1 MSIERAKTMY
11 KISYD
16 PLWKTLI
23 DKHWNKVDLQKATK
37 LSSATIAKL
46 TNGDSVT
53 MDVIGRICEA
63 LKCPVYDVVEV
74 LIEHPASQRATDL

>member
-1 MSIERAKTMY
+1 MDETEEQAKEGKTMY

-16 PLWKTLI
+16 PLWKTLV
-23 DKHWNKVDLQKATK
+23 DKRWNKVDLQKATK

-46 TNGDSVT
+46 TNGESVT

-63 LKCPVYDVVEV
+63 LECPVYDVVEIR
-74 LIEHPASQRATDL
+74 LQEST